1 MNVYG
6 ERLKE
11 IKEMEKLR
19 RGQVEEKKTSV
30 SKLTQEEKE
39 KKAQEMIDCAQAL
52 TEERRDRTGYNKS
65 QTVEEEAEPE
75 RKEAKFFKKMQ

>member
-19 RGQVEEKKTSV
+19 RGQVEEQKSSV
-30 SKLTQEEKE
+30 SKLTQAEKE
-39 KKAQEMIDCAQAL
+39 ARALEMIDRAQAL

-75 RKEAKFFKKMQ
+75 SKEAKFFKKMQ

>member
-19 RGQVEEKKTSV
+19 RGQVEEQKSSV
-30 SKLTQEEKE
+30 SKLTQAEKE
-39 KKAQEMIDCAQAL
+39 ARALEMIDRAQAL

-65 QTVEEEAEPE
+65 QAVEEEAEPE